1 MLEDNEISLKYLD
14 FFSFFFSLKREWV
27 TVRVALSSSR
37 DFRISCQTNRSTRD
51 DRSSRLG

>member
-51 DRSSRLG
+51 DRSSGLG